1 MSSSMIK
8 AIAITAMIIDH
19 IGAVLYP
26 EITVLRIIGRIALP
40 LFAWQLS
47 ISVDKTHDVR
57 KLLNRVFIFA
67 VISQIPYSMLFGYRL
82 NIFFSFTLSLIT
94 LILYKQ
100 DRFAGSLSLILAVIL
115 SETLNIEYGW
125 YAIVM
130 VFLFY
135 TCKDDPG
142 KCVLSQIAINAAYL
156 LINPGIQP
164 YALLSLLIIG
174 LYNNEKG
181 PLYKYRLAM
190 YSIYPAHMLLLILL
204 SNSAPLISKL

>member
-1 MSSSMIK
+1 MIK

-26 EITVLRIIGRIALP
+26 EITVLRMIGRIALP

-47 ISVDKTHDVR
+47 ISVDKTHDAG
-57 KLLNRVFIFA
+57 KLLKRVFLFA
-67 VISQIPYSMLFGYRL
+67 IISQVPYATLFGYRL
-82 NIFFSFTLSLIT
+82 NIFFSFTLSLIALRLYKKDKFAGGLL
-94 LILYKQ
+94 LIL
-100 DRFAGSLSLILAVIL
+100 GVIL
-115 SETLNIEYGW
+115 SEALNIEYGW
-125 YAIVM
+125 YAVMM

-135 TCKDDPG
+135 LYKDDAP

-164 YALLSLLIIG
+164 YALLSLLIIS

-181 PLYKYRLAM
+181 RLYDYRLAM
-190 YSIYPAHMLLLILL
+190 YSMYPLHIMAILAIK
-204 SNSAPLISKL
+204 SAV